1 MRIKLTDAERKKI
14 AVHIKLHGYPTLEEV
29 ERGYP
34 RPEDYDYEPGY
45 TLCRL
50 ERVWLSAWIRLLWSP
65 GMRDED
71 LETRKTQTAVLERVV
86 ERFDETQGDEQRERQ
101 ALGVRPFKKGG

>member
-1 MRIKLTDAERKKI
+1 MITDRDRKKI
-14 AVHIKLHGYPTLEEV
+14 IVHIKKYGYPTLEEV

-34 RPEDYDYEPGY
+34 LPEDYDYVDGY
-45 TLCRL
+45 TLCQL

-65 GMRDED
+65 GMRKED
-71 LETRKTQTAVLERVV
+71 LETRKNQTAVLERVV
-86 ERFDETQGDEQRERQ
+86 ERFDETQGDEQGERQ